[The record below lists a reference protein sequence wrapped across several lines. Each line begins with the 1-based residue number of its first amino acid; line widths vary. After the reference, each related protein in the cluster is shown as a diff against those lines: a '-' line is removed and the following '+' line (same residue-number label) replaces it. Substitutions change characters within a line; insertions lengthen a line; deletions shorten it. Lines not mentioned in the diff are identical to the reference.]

1 MDWNKFLD
9 LNWLLNAE
17 HIFTLITVIVSALIS
32 WGISALFFHRG
43 NRNAL
48 RSNVIYPIKRLL
60 DNKYSGKKLTE
71 LSELSKKYENKYL
84 SKKELKVLDQ
94 LISSYR
100 QAYQESSEY
109 IYAESLFSYFCYK
122 LRKNNIDP
130 QPVPIND
137 DNGDPVAYDYPNDI
151 YNLRHTLFEIMQR
164 NPPEYDEKSSQQ
176 DVQDAFD
183 FYCKLCYTEEPI
195 TYFDDFKISE
205 VLEKSHVHS
214 EWIKKQ
220 NEYESIKNKFLA
232 LRIVCK

>member
-9 LNWLLNAE
+9 IEWFLSAE
-17 HIFTLITVIVSALIS
+17 HIFTWITVIFSGLIS
-32 WGISALFFHRG
+32 LLISAWYFHRG

-48 RSNVIYPIKRLL
+48 RSNVIYPIKRVL
-60 DNKYSGKKLTE
+60 DDKYSGKKYTE
-71 LSELSKKYENKYL
+71 LLEISKKYENKYL
-84 SKKELKVLDQ
+84 SKKEQKVLDQ

-109 IYAESLFSYFCYK
+109 ICVESLFSYFCYK

-137 DNGDPVAYDYPNDI
+137 DDGNPVDYDYPDDI

-164 NPPEYDEKSSQQ
+164 NPPEHDEASSQQ

-183 FYCKLCYTEEPI
+183 FYCKLCYTQDPI
-195 TYFDDFKISE
+195 TYFDDYKISE

-214 EWIKKQ
+214 DWVKKQ
-220 NEYESIKNKFLA
+220 NEYESSKNKFLA